1 MALLSTKQVMA
12 RVGKAYDALDFL
24 NDISTGKYR
33 DECLHIAVVEERRH
47 RRNDTDKFALTVCQT
62 AKMDTVRRIAIYLSN
77 KERMLSIGDILTYK
91 ASAVYAAALVDQ
103 HGAQIKTALEPH
115 DIGWLADLDYVKLIN
130 RTPRS

>member
-24 NDISTGKYR
+24 NDIGAQKYLL
-33 DECLHIAVVEERRH
+33 DCYNHALEEERRH
-47 RRNDTDKFALTVCQT
+47 RRNETDRFDLTVAQT
-62 AKMDTVRRIAIYLSN
+62 AKMDTVRRIARFLSN
-77 KERMLSIGDILTYK
+77 ADRMPDISAVLHFK
-91 ASAVYAAALVDQ
+91 ASSLHAAALV
-103 HGAQIKTALEPH
+103 HEYGARIKTALEPH